1 MALNRIP
8 NEIED
13 HCAYISPGT
22 SVPGDNMGETLKTLA
37 GATIIAAA
45 CQAGISL
52 PPFFGLFR
60 ALKVGLDRV
69 NVSAPAL
76 IERMV
81 DWLEAAYG
89 GPIDSY

>member
-1 MALNRIP
+1 MGQALK
-8 NEIED
+8 
-13 HCAYISPGT
+13 A
-22 SVPGDNMGETLKTLA
+22 LA
-37 GATIIAAA
+37 RATIIAAA

-60 ALKVGLDRV
+60 AVKVGLDRI

-76 IERMV
+76 IEKIV

>member
-1 MALNRIP
+1 MDRALK
-8 NEIED
+8 
-13 HCAYISPGT
+13 AL
-22 SVPGDNMGETLKTLA
+22 V
-37 GATIIAAA
+37 GATIIMAA
-45 CQAGISL
+45 CQTGISL

-60 ALKVGLDRV
+60 AAKVGLDRI
-69 NVSAPAL
+69 NVTAPAL